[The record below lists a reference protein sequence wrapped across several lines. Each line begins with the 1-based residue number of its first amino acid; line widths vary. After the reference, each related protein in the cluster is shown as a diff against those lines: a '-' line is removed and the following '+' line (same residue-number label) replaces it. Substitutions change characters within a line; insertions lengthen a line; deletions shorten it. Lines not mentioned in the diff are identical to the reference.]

1 MRAAMKRIIIPI
13 CCAALALV
21 ACQKEQYVP
30 ELPQTPEPPKSTE
43 TTLTFSS
50 VRPGPDGDTKTAW
63 DSENSAIVWAS
74 GDRIKIGYTLDGD
87 WMGQDGPGT
96 AKFYTSNNV
105 AIDGT
110 HANIGTFSV
119 PGNFKNEPS
128 GDAVFYAIYP
138 ATSVSA
144 TDIPGA
150 PSVTVAIPT
159 RQTPGANTFDGA
171 ADILLGHTATTHLE
185 GSFPSEPLPL
195 EWERI
200 VAHADLSFTNLAID
214 DDTEVDKITLVFNE
228 EAKVVG
234 NITVDVTTGTVT
246 TGVGTVNQVEISGTN
261 LSIASNTIRAWASVL
276 PVTFTSLDVTV
287 KTDAATYHRS
297 ITGISKTFKQN
308 ARNTLSVNMA
318 SATRTVNTPLIPDG
332 NYVLVAQSGG
342 KYYAISSDKNNDKER
357 RDRTELAGFNPDSY
371 SVGSPYTADNKLVW
385 TLTNVTGGVMI
396 NLAGDAEKYM
406 KAGDNVIPLGAD
418 GGIFDVTVGGVE
430 NTFYFTIT
438 YSSTLRYIAMN
449 AAYGFGCYAGQTP
462 RDIYAIPAALATPT
476 ATATVITGESSAVSA
491 TGATL
496 RGTFNGASG
505 TVSETGFYYGTTS
518 GSLGSHVAA
527 SGTASP
533 ISATLSGLAPNTLY
547 YYQAYVKEYNAATSS
562 VSIRTGAEQ
571 TFTTKAIATST
582 VTTSAASSI
591 QASSATLSGSYSG
604 ATGEV
609 AEVGFYWGT
618 DPANLEHELFV
629 DAGSG
634 ASGVF
639 SKGLIGLADTRTYYY
654 KAYVLEYNEDTESYE
669 YHYGEVLSFITPGPS
684 TMNRGY
690 LDCYEMPEL
699 TNLTGSGVNGEYPD
713 RDDIWF
719 RYYTSNNN
727 RQVITHT
734 YSHPSKTPAQTR
746 NYTILYDG
754 TKYAPVWTAHA
765 MNEGMW
771 PDNDQGRSDAWT
783 EDPAVTLPQQTGLDN
798 ATAVGYSRGHL
809 VASNYRQTSKAQN
822 KQTFYYSNQAPQWQN
837 SFNAGVWNSLEG
849 SVVSHTP
856 AAGTRDTLYVVT
868 GVLYDYVGEIPT
880 LPSGGGTLDVPIPSH
895 FYKCLMMCSF
905 NGSGDMVSANGCAYI
920 FTNEAHQGQTYSDGL
935 TSIDAVEARAGFDFF
950 HNVPSS
956 LQTAAE
962 AQTTGLW

>member
-1 MRAAMKRIIIPI
+1 MKRILIPI
-13 CCAALALV
+13 CCAALTLV

-30 ELPQTPEPPKSTE
+30 EVPKTPETTE
-43 TTLTFSS
+43 TVLTFTSGK
-50 VRPGPDGDTKTAW
+50 PGLDADTKTAW
-63 DSENSAIVWAS
+63 DSENNAIVWTS
-74 GDRIKIGYTLDGD
+74 GDRIKVGYTLDD
-87 WMGQDGPGT
+87 TWMGQDGPGT

-105 AIDGT
+105 SIDGT
-110 HANIGTFSV
+110 HANIGTFTV
-119 PGNFKNEPS
+119 PGNFKNEPA
-128 GDAVFYAIYP
+128 GDAVFYGVYP
-138 ATSVSA
+138 ATSIGNDA
-144 TDIPGA
+144 PGA
-150 PSVTVAIPT
+150 PSVTVTIPT
-159 RQTPGANTFDGA
+159 RQTPGANTFDKS
-171 ADILLGHTATTHLE
+171 ADIMVGRTETIHLE
-185 GSFPSEPLPL
+185 GSFPTDPL
-195 EWERI
+195 ELGWERI

-214 DDTEVDKITLVFNE
+214 GDTEVDKITLVFNE
-228 EAKVVG
+228 DAKVVG
-234 NITVDVTTGTVT
+234 NITVDATTGTVT

-261 LSIASNTIRAWASVL
+261 LSIASKTIHAWASLL
-276 PVTFTSLDVTV
+276 PVTFTSVDVTV

-297 ITGISKTFKQN
+297 ITGISKTFKKN

-318 SATRTVNTPLIPDG
+318 SATRTVNTPLIPNG
-332 NYVLVAQSGG
+332 NYVLVAQKDG
-342 KYYAISSDKNNDKER
+342 KYYAISSDKNNNKDR
-357 RDRTELAGFNPDSY
+357 RDRIELAGFIPGSY
-371 SVGSPYTADNKLVW
+371 SSESPYTAANKLVW

-396 NLAGDAEKYM
+396 NLAGDAGKYM
-406 KAGDNVIPLGAD
+406 QAGDNTIPLGAS
-418 GGIFDVTVGGVE
+418 GTIFDVAVGGVT
-430 NTFYFTIT
+430 NTFHFKVTV
-438 YSSTLRYIAMN
+438 SSELRYIAMN
-449 AAYGFGCYAGQTP
+449 GDYGFACYKSSTP
-462 RDIYAIPAALATPT
+462 RDIYAVPAVLASPT
-476 ATATVITGESSAVSA
+476 ATATVITGESSAISA

-496 RGTFNGASG
+496 RGTFNGANG
-505 TVSETGFYYGTTS
+505 AVSETGFYYGTTS
-518 GSLGSHVAA
+518 GSLGSYIVA

-571 TFTTKAIATST
+571 SFTTKAVATST

-591 QASSATLSGSYSG
+591 QASSATLSGSYEG

-609 AEVGFYWGT
+609 AEMGFYWGT
-618 DPANLEHELFV
+618 DPVDLEHELFV
-629 DAGSG
+629 DAGAG

-639 SKGLIGLADTRTYYY
+639 SKGLTGLVDTRTYYY

-669 YHYGEVLSFITPGPS
+669 YHYGEVLNFTTLGPS

-713 RDDIWF
+713 RDDIWY
-719 RYYTSNNN
+719 RYYTSNDN

-734 YSHPSKTPAQTR
+734 YSHPSKVPAKTR

-765 MNEGMW
+765 MNKGMW

-868 GVLYDYVGEIPT
+868 GVLYEYVGEIPT
-880 LPSGGGTLDVPIPSH
+880 LPSGGGTLNIPIPSH
-895 FYKCLMMCSF
+895 FYKCLMMCTF
-905 NGSGDMVSANGCAYI
+905 NGSGDMTAASGCAYI
-920 FTNEAHQGQTYSDGL
+920 FTNEAHAGQTYSDGL
-935 TSIDAVEARAGFDFF
+935 TSIDAIEARAGFDFF
-950 HNVPSS
+950 HSVPSA

-962 AQTTGLW
+962 AQTDSLWK

>member
-1 MRAAMKRIIIPI
+1 MKRIIIPI

-30 ELPQTPEPPKSTE
+30 EVPVAPKTPETTE
-43 TTLTFSS
+43 TVLTFTSGK
-50 VRPGPDGDTKTAW
+50 PGLDADTKTAW
-63 DSENSAIVWAS
+63 DSENNAIVWSS
-74 GDRIKIGYTLDGD
+74 GDRIKVGYTLDD
-87 WMGQDGPGT
+87 TWMGLDGAGT

-105 AIDGT
+105 SIDGT
-110 HANIGTFSV
+110 HANIGTFTV

-128 GDAVFYAIYP
+128 GDAVFYAVYP

-150 PSVTVAIPT
+150 PNVTVAIPT
-159 RQTPGANTFDGA
+159 RQTPGANSFDGS
-171 ADILLGHTATTHLE
+171 ADILVGRTEAIHLE
-185 GSFPSEPLPL
+185 GDFPTEPLAL

-200 VAHADLSFTNLAID
+200 VAHADISFLNLAIGD
-214 DDTEVDKITLVFNE
+214 DQAVDKITLVFNE

-246 TGVGTVNQVEISGTN
+246 TGSGTSNQVELTGTN
-261 LSIASNTIRAWASVL
+261 LSIASNAIHAWASVL
-276 PVTFTSLDVTV
+276 PVTFTSVDVTV
-287 KTDAATYHRS
+287 KTDAATYHRN

-308 ARNTLSVNMA
+308 ARNTLSINMA
-318 SATRTVNTPLIPDG
+318 SASRTVNTPLIPDG
-332 NYVLVAQSGG
+332 NYVLAVLSGS
-342 KYYAISSDKNNDKER
+342 KYYAINSTANGTSQR
-357 RDRTELAGFNPDSY
+357 RDRFELAGFNPSDY
-371 SVGSPYTADNKLVW
+371 SAGSPYSAANNLVW
-385 TLTNVTGGVMI
+385 TITNATGGVMI
-396 NLAGDAEKYM
+396 NLAGDADKYM
-406 KAGDNVIPLGAD
+406 RAGDNILPLGAN
-418 GGIFDVTVGGVE
+418 GAIFDVARVGE
-430 NTFYFTIT
+430 TETFTFSIV
-438 YSSTLRYIAMN
+438 YSGDRYIAMN
-449 AAYGFGCYAGQTP
+449 STYGFGCYKSSTP
-462 RDIYAIPAALATPT
+462 RNFYAIPAVLASPT
-476 ATATVITGESSAVSA
+476 ATATVITGESSAISA

-505 TVSETGFYYGTTS
+505 AVSETGFYYGTTS
-518 GSLGSHVAA
+518 GSLGSYIVAP
-527 SGTASP
+527 GTTSP

-591 QASSATLSGSYSG
+591 QASSATLSGSYKG
-604 ATGEV
+604 ATGDV
-609 AEVGFYWGT
+609 AEMGFYWGT
-618 DPANLEHELFV
+618 NPANLEHELFV

-634 ASGVF
+634 ASGMF

-669 YHYGEVLSFITPGPS
+669 YHYGEVLNFTTPGPS

-713 RDDIWF
+713 RDDIWY
-719 RYYTSNNN
+719 RYYTHNDN

-734 YSHPSKTPAQTR
+734 YSHPSKVPAKTR

-754 TKYAPVWTAHA
+754 SKYAPVWTAHA
-765 MNEGMW
+765 MNKGMW

-905 NGSGDMVSANGCAYI
+905 NSSGDMVSANGCAYI

-935 TSIDAVEARAGFDFF
+935 TSIDAVEAQAGFDFF

-962 AQTTGLW
+962 AQTTALW

>member
-1 MRAAMKRIIIPI
+1 MKRIIIPI

-30 ELPQTPEPPKSTE
+30 EVPVAPKTPETTE
-43 TTLTFSS
+43 TVLTFTSGK
-50 VRPGPDGDTKTAW
+50 PGLDADTKTAW
-63 DSENSAIVWAS
+63 DSENNAIVWSS

-119 PGNFKNEPS
+119 PGNFKNEPG
-128 GDAVFYAIYP
+128 GDAVFYAVYP

-195 EWERI
+195 EWERV
-200 VAHADLSFTNLAID
+200 VAHADLTFTNLAID
-214 DDTEVDKITLVFNE
+214 GDAAVDKIVLVFNE

-234 NITVDVTTGTVT
+234 NITLDVTTGSVT
-246 TGVGTVNQVEISGTN
+246 TGAGTTNQIELTGTN
-261 LSIASNTIRAWASVL
+261 LTIASNAIHAWASVL
-276 PVTFTSLDVTV
+276 PVTFTSVDVTV
-287 KTDAATYHRS
+287 KTDAATYHRN

-308 ARNTLSVNMA
+308 TRNTLSINMA
-318 SATRTVNTPLIPDG
+318 SASRTVNTPLIPNG
-332 NYVLVAQSGG
+332 NYVLVAQSGET
-342 KYYAISSDKNNDKER
+342 YYALNSAEKGTSQR
-357 RDRTELAGFNPDSY
+357 RDRFEITTDGFNPANY
-371 SVGSPYTADNKLVW
+371 SAVSPYTAASNLVW

-396 NLAGDAEKYM
+396 NLAGDASKYM
-406 KAGDNVIPLGAD
+406 YAENKNTLPLGNT
-418 GGIFDVTVGGVE
+418 GGIFDVAAGSVS
-430 NTFYFTIT
+430 NTFQFSVTV
-438 YSSTLRYIAMN
+438 SGALRYMAMN
-449 AAYGFGCYAGQTP
+449 SDNGFACYPSAGV
-462 RDIYAIPAALATPT
+462 RNLYAIPAVLASPT
-476 ATATVITGESSAVSA
+476 ATATVITGESSAISA

-496 RGTFNGASG
+496 RSSFNGASG
-505 TVSETGFYYGTTS
+505 AVSKTGFFYGTTS
-518 GSLGSHVAA
+518 GSLDGHIAA
-527 SGTASP
+527 AGTASP
-533 ISATLSGLAPNTLY
+533 ISATLTGLAPNTKY
-547 YYQAYVKEYNAATSS
+547 YYQAYVKEYDASSSS
-562 VSIRTGAEQ
+562 VVTRTGAEQ

-591 QASSATLSGSYSG
+591 QASSATLSGSYEG
-604 ATGEV
+604 ATGDV

-669 YHYGEVLSFITPGPS
+669 YHYGEILNFTTPGPS

-713 RDDIWF
+713 RDDIWY
-719 RYYTSNNN
+719 RYYTSNDN

-734 YSHPSKTPAQTR
+734 YSHPSKVPAKTR

-754 TKYAPVWTAHA
+754 SKYAPVWTAHA
-765 MNEGMW
+765 MNKGMW

-895 FYKCLMMCSF
+895 FYKCLMMCKF
-905 NGSGDMVSANGCAYI
+905 NDSGDMVSANGCAYI

-935 TSIDAVEARAGFDFF
+935 TSIDAVEEQAGFDFF

>member
-1 MRAAMKRIIIPI
+1 MKRILIPI
-13 CCAALALV
+13 CCAVIGLV
-21 ACQKEQYVP
+21 ACQKEQPAP
-30 ELPQTPEPPKSTE
+30 EVTEAPKTTESTETTE
-43 TTLTFSS
+43 TTLTFTSGK
-50 VRPGPDGDTKTAW
+50 PGLGGDTKTAW
-63 DSENSAIVWAS
+63 GSENSAIVWSS
-74 GDRIKIGYTLDGD
+74 GDRIRVGYTLDD
-87 WMGQDGPGT
+87 AWMGLNGPGT

-128 GDAVFYAIYP
+128 GDAVFYAVYP
-138 ATSVSA
+138 AGSID
-144 TDIPGA
+144 TDAASA
-150 PSVTVAIPT
+150 PSVTVSLPT
-159 RQTPGANTFDGA
+159 RQASGSSTFDGA
-171 ADILLGHTATTHLE
+171 ADIMVGRTETIHLE
-185 GSFPSEPLPL
+185 GSFPAEPLEL
-195 EWERI
+195 SWERI
-200 VAHADLSFTNLAID
+200 VAHADLTFTGLAID
-214 DDTEVDKITLVFNE
+214 GDAAVDKITLVFNE

-234 NITVDVTTGTVT
+234 RFSLDVKTGTVT
-246 TGVGTVNQVEISGTN
+246 TGANTINQVEIDGTN
-261 LSIASNTIRAWASVL
+261 LSIASNSIHAWASVL
-276 PVTFTSLDVTV
+276 PVTFTSVDVTV

-297 ITGISKTFKQN
+297 ITGISKTFKKN
-308 ARNTLSVNMA
+308 ARNTLSINMA

-332 NYVLVAQSGG
+332 NYVLVVQSGDT
-342 KYYAISSDKNNDKER
+342 YYAINSAANGGSDR
-357 RDRTELAGFNPDSY
+357 RDRTVLAGFNPDSY
-371 SVGSPYTADNKLVW
+371 SAGSPYTAANNLVW
-385 TLTNVTGGVMI
+385 TLTNVTGGMMI
-396 NLAGDAEKYM
+396 NLAGDANKYM
-406 KAGDNVIPLGAD
+406 RAVKNTIPLGMEGAV
-418 GGIFDVTVGGVE
+418 FDVAVGGVP
-430 NTFYFTIT
+430 NTFQFKVSIN
-438 YSSTLRYIAMN
+438 SELRYISMN
-449 AAYGFGCYAGQTP
+449 GTYGFACYLNDSYP
-462 RDIYAIPAALATPT
+462 RNLYAIPAALATPT

-505 TVSETGFYYGTTS
+505 AVSETGFYYGTTS
-518 GSLGSHVAA
+518 GSLGSYIVAP
-527 SGTASP
+527 GTTSP

-547 YYQAYVKEYNAATSS
+547 YYQAYVKEYNAATYS

-591 QASSATLSGSYSG
+591 QASSATLSGSYEG
-604 ATGEV
+604 ATGDV
-609 AEVGFYWGT
+609 AEEGFYWGT
-618 DPANLEHELFV
+618 NPANLEHELFV

-669 YHYGEVLSFITPGPS
+669 YHYGEVLNFTTPGPS

-699 TNLTGSGVNGEYPD
+699 ITNLTGSGVSGEYPD
-713 RDDIWF
+713 RDDIWY

-734 YSHPSKTPAQTR
+734 YSHPSKDPAKTR

-754 TKYAPVWTAHA
+754 TKDAPVWTAHA
-765 MNEGMW
+765 MNKGMW

-880 LPSGGGTLDVPIPSH
+880 LPSGGGTLNIPIPSH

-920 FTNEAHQGQTYSDGL
+920 FTNEAHPGQTYSDGL
-935 TSIDAVEARAGFDFF
+935 TSIDAIEARAGFDFF
-950 HNVPSS
+950 HNVPSA